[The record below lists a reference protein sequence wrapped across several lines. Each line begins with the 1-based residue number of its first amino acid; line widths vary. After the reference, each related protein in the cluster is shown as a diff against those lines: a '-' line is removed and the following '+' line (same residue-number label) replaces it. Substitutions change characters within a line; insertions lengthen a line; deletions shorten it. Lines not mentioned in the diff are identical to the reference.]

1 MTTTVFS
8 DELINSTQLR
18 TQQKRWL
25 DKAFIEPVSI
35 LSGEK
40 QLVLINRDTVKDIFA
55 YNHYASMVIQ
65 FCQEQ
70 KLGKK
75 NESKVFPWIKHLNDN
90 ETMEFT
96 NELLAS
102 FLEVVHTK
110 EWNTLEELAEDWIA
124 TAEVKSN
131 PDLVEAL
138 LTKGDPSAHVRVQ
151 V

>member
-1 MTTTVFS
+1 MTATVFS

-25 DKAFIEPVSI
+25 DKALIKPISI

-40 QLVLINRDTVKDIFA
+40 QLVLINRDTAKDIFA

-70 KLGKK
+70 KSGKN
-75 NESKVFPWIKHLNDN
+75 NESKMFPWIKYLDDN

-96 NELLAS
+96 NELLTS
-102 FLEVVHTK
+102 FLEVVQTK
-110 EWNTLEELAEDWIA
+110 EWNTLEELIEDWIA
-124 TAEVKSN
+124 TAEVKSH
-131 PDLVEAL
+131 PKLVEAL
-138 LTKGDPSAHVRVQ
+138 LSKGDPAEHVRL
-151 V
+151 